1 MPLLAAPMDLKR
13 LEELDTSV
21 PAAGA
26 HYHQDAIKADT
37 TVTDM
42 YKGTDA

>member
-1 MPLLAAPMDLKR
+1 MPLLATEMDLRR

-21 PAAGA
+21 PAAGV
-26 HYHQDAIKADT
+26 HYHPEAVRAET
-37 TVTDM
+37 TVSDM

>member
-1 MPLLAAPMDLKR
+1 MDLRR

-26 HYHQDAIKADT
+26 HYHHEAVKKDT
-37 TVTDM
+37 TVSDM

>member
-1 MPLLAAPMDLKR
+1 MDLRR

-21 PAAGA
+21 EGA
-26 HYHQDAIKADT
+26 KGHYHEDAVKADT
-37 TVTDM
+37 TLGDM